1 MQHISTY
8 QNELN
13 VIKSIKRMPVNDI
26 DLPAI
31 GNSLIHILRIS
42 IQIIESTVMAF
53 P

>member
-1 MQHISTY
+1 MQPISTY
-8 QNELN
+8 RNELN
-13 VIKSIKRMPVNDI
+13 VIKSIIHIPVNDI

-31 GNSLIHILRIS
+31 GNSLIHILRIL